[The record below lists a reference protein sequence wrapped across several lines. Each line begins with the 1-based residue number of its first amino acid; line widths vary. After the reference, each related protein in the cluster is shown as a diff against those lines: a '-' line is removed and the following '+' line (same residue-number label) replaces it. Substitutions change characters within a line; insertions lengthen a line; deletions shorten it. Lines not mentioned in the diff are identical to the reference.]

1 MALVVIGAWDVFDVE
16 LDDQVLAFDSP
27 AGDQRFI
34 DGVQR
39 GIDALTFA
47 GVRVALLEVPCMRP
61 QNVKGAGVP
70 ALPERGD
77 DARVAHVND
86 LLRDLAAANPA
97 TTTFVSGPTQYCT
110 DESIASDL
118 GYRWDGVH
126 AYKPGAKLTL
136 EAIAGALLAIPIPV
150 S

>member
-1 MALVVIGAWDVFDVE
+1 VGIGGNEDRCRVGAELALVVIGAWDVFDVE

-27 AGDQRFI
+27 AGDQRFV

-77 DARVAHVND
+77 DAR
-86 LLRDLAAANPA
+86 A
-97 TTTFVSGPTQYCT
+97 TCC
-110 DESIASDL
+110 
-118 GYRWDGVH
+118 
-126 AYKPGAKLTL
+126 
-136 EAIAGALLAIPIPV
+136 AIWRRRTRQPPR

>member
-1 MALVVIGAWDVFDVE
+1 
-16 LDDQVLAFDSP
+16 
-27 AGDQRFI
+27 
-34 DGVQR
+34 
-39 GIDALTFA
+39 
-47 GVRVALLEVPCMRP
+47 MRP
-61 QNVKGAGVP
+61 QIVKGAGVP